1 MANIFDYL
9 DWRDI
14 DLRVEF
20 NEVDNLILARL
31 SYFPFDNV
39 LQENEEITLKEAY
52 NRYILVLQKGDY
64 LSNSPLINRN
74 MSYLLYANKNTDYE
88 KFYSIY
94 TNLLKVF
101 REE

>member
-39 LQENEEITLKEAY
+39 LQENEEITLKESY
-52 NRYILVLQKGDY
+52 NRYK
-64 LSNSPLINRN
+64 
-74 MSYLLYANKNTDYE
+74 
-88 KFYSIY
+88 
-94 TNLLKVF
+94 
-101 REE
+101 

>member
-52 NRYILVLQKGDY
+52 NRYKELKLEKKRQVSAKG
-64 LSNSPLINRN
+64 RC
-74 MSYLLYANKNTDYE
+74 
-88 KFYSIY
+88 
-94 TNLLKVF
+94 
-101 REE
+101 